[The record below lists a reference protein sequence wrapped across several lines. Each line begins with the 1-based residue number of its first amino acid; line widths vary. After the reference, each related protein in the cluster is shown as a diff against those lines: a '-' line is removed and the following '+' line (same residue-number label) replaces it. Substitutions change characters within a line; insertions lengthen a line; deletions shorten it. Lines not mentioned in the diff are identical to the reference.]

1 MTLNELKDKV
11 SKVIDKDTNKEIG
24 HKAIKK
30 INILPNGN
38 VELKLAIK
46 NFDKKRELKI
56 EITKLIKIDL
66 GFKGLVL
73 EVENIQNINH
83 FKYLLISSGKGG
95 VGKSTVSIELAKA
108 FSRLGIKAGILDADL
123 YGPSIP
129 NLLEY
134 EKTEVKGDKYGN
146 MKPVLSNC
154 GIEFIS
160 VDLFLPKNTPLMWRG
175 PLLNK
180 ILNPFFTEVHW
191 DLDTKLVIVDL
202 PPGTGDVHLDTK
214 KYCPNAKTIVVTT
227 PSSLS
232 TNVCIKASRGSKK
245 LGLDIIGI
253 IENMSYFLDE
263 NNKKHYLLGKE
274 NIDITQQEINTK
286 LLAQIPFKTQYT
298 KDLIENIYEKIA
310 QEIATE
316 MKL

>member
-1 MTLNELKDKV
+1 MTLNELKDKI
-11 SKVIDKDTNKEIG
+11 SKIIDSDTKKEIG
-24 HKAIKK
+24 IKAIKK

-38 VELKLAIK
+38 VELKLSIK
-46 NFDKKRELKI
+46 NFDKKRDLKI
-56 EITKLIKIDL
+56 AITKLIKIDL

-73 EVENIQNINH
+73 EVEKELENNF

-95 VGKSTVSIELAKA
+95 VGKSTVSYELAKA
-108 FSRLGIKAGILDADL
+108 FNRIGIKTGVLDADL
-123 YGPSIP
+123 YGPTIP
-129 NLLEY
+129 NLFEY

-146 MKPVLSNC
+146 MKPILSYS

-180 ILNPFFTEVHW
+180 ILTPFFTEVHW
-191 DLDTKLVIVDL
+191 DLFTKLVIVDL

-214 KYCPNAKTIVVTT
+214 TFCPNAKTIVVTT
-227 PSSLS
+227 PSNLS
-232 TNVCIKASRGSKK
+232 TSVAIKASKGSKK
-245 LGLDIIGI
+245 IGLDIIGV

-263 NNKKHYLLGKE
+263 NNKKHYLLGKT
-274 NIDITQQEINTK
+274 NIDETKDEIGAK
-286 LLAQIPFKTQYT
+286 LLAQIPYKTEYT
-298 KDLIENIYEKIA
+298 QNLIEDIYDKIA
-310 QEIATE
+310 EDIAKE

>member
-1 MTLNELKDKV
+1 MTLNELKDKI
-11 SKVIDKDTNKEIG
+11 SKIIDPDTNKEIG
-24 HKAIKK
+24 NKAIKK
-30 INILPNGN
+30 VNILPNGT

-46 NFDKKRELKI
+46 NFEKKRDLKLA
-56 EITKLIKIDL
+56 ITKLIKIEL

-73 EVENIQNINH
+73 EIEKILDNNF

-95 VGKSTVSIELAKA
+95 VGKSTVSYELAKA
-108 FSRLGIKAGILDADL
+108 FNRIGIKTGILDADL

-129 NLLEY
+129 NLFEY
-134 EKTEVKGDKYGN
+134 EQTEVKGDKYGN
-146 MKPVLSNC
+146 MKPVVSNC

-180 ILNPFFTEVHW
+180 ILVPFFQEVHW
-191 DLDTKLVIVDL
+191 DFETKLVIVDL

-214 KYCPNAKTIVVTT
+214 TFCPNAKTVVVTT

-232 TNVCIKASRGSKK
+232 TNVCIKASKGSKK
-245 LGLDIIGI
+245 IGLDIIGI

-274 NIDITQQEINTK
+274 NLENTK
-286 LLAQIPFKTQYT
+286 NQIDTKILGQIPYKTEYT
-298 KDLIENIYEKIA
+298 KDLVEDLYEKIA
-310 QEIATE
+310 EEIAKE